1 MGRTV
6 SGVGERCVIVCRDCS
21 SAKKPLL
28 IPFRSYKERAL
39 WAAGH
44 TARSGH
50 ETWFLMDGFPSIA
63 EAAQEI
69 AIADTVEKW
78 IAEPG

>member
-6 SGVGERCVIVCRDCS
+6 DGVGEPCVIVCRSCS

-50 ETWFLMDGFPSIA
+50 DTWFLMDGFPSMA
-63 EAAQEI
+63 EVTQEI
-69 AIADTVEKW
+69 EIADTVEKW